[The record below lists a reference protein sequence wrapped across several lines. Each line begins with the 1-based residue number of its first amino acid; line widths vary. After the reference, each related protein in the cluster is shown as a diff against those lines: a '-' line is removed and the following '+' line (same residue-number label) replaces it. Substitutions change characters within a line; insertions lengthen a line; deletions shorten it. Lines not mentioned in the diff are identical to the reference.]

1 MGFASCAKNN
11 HKWKEHMAARPTTI
25 EHLLASTRNYLRRHW
40 QKALQVR
47 ERLLLSQEALHLLMA
62 GAVGVMGGVINVLFY
77 LSIEG
82 TQELFLRHP
91 GQTIVEVARELSWP
105 WRLFTPALGGLIAGG
120 VLYWGLRMVGR
131 QGSTNLLEVVVA
143 GDGRLPFRSGIVRAV
158 SSLLSIGSGA
168 SIGREGGIT
177 QLTATAASKWG
188 QMAGWQPYR
197 LRLLVACGAAAGIAG
212 AYNAPITGAVF
223 AAHIVLGNFSMSMFA
238 PLLCASVVSS
248 MLSRSFFG
256 IHPWYEVP
264 NFDFTS
270 IGQLPWFVMLGLFA
284 GGLGA
289 GFLRLLQ
296 ISRKIFQRIPLLY
309 IRMAAGGLLV
319 GAIALAF
326 PEVWGN
332 GHEVTNQIIERPMG
346 WEMLFGIFLAKLAAT
361 IITVGSGAVGGVI
374 TPTLFL
380 GAGLGSLVGM
390 ALQHAGWAPANLP
403 IGIFALAGMGSVF
416 AATTRSPLLAI
427 VMVLEISQNY
437 SLMPALMLG
446 CAVSTLVSRRL
457 CANSIYTEPLK
468 LRSLEVESFRLGAAT
483 EQTIG
488 DLMREPVKPLRENA
502 TLPEIGERFLS
513 SPNNYLPVADAQNR
527 LLGLVALQDLKEYL
541 GAGSEMSAVIAA
553 DIMRPAPP
561 CLLPG
566 QKLLDALPVLLAS
579 EQRNV
584 PVVNT
589 REENRM
595 VGSMPR
601 AEALAALSEVIAANT
616 TTTSSTEIIAKEK
629 LAPPL
634 PPPAARSGRPPGPG

>member
-1 MGFASCAKNN
+1 MQR
-11 HKWKEHMAARPTTI
+11 MAAWPTTL
-25 EHLLASTRNYLRRHW
+25 ERFLATARNYLRRHW

-47 ERLLLSQEALHLLMA
+47 ERLWLSQDAMHLLLA
-62 GAVGVMGGVINVLFY
+62 GVVGMMGGVINVLFY
-77 LSIEG
+77 VAIEG
-82 TQELFLRHP
+82 AQTLLLRHP
-91 GQTIVEVARELSWP
+91 GHTIVQVARLLSMP
-105 WRLFTPALGGLIAGG
+105 WRVLTPILGGLAAGA
-120 VLYWGLRMVGR
+120 VLYWGLRLVGQ

-143 GDGRLPFRSGIVRAV
+143 GDGRLPIRSGIVRAV
-158 SSLLSIGSGA
+158 SSLISIGTGA

-177 QLTATAASKWG
+177 QLSATAASKWG
-188 QMAGWQPYR
+188 QLVGWQPYR

-223 AAHIVLGNFSMSMFA
+223 AAHIVLGNFSMNLFA

-270 IGQLPWFVMLGLFA
+270 IAQLPWFVILGFFA
-284 GGLGA
+284 GALGA

-296 ISRKIFQRIPLLY
+296 ISKAMFERVPLLY
-309 IRMAAGGLLV
+309 VRMALGGLMVGVITLV
-319 GAIALAF
+319 Y

-332 GHEVTNQIIERPMG
+332 GHDATTQIIQHPTGFEA
-346 WEMLFGIFLAKLAAT
+346 LFGIFLAKLVAT
-361 IITVGSGAVGGVI
+361 VITVGSGAVGGVI

-380 GAGLGSLVGM
+380 GAALGSLLGIS
-390 ALQHAGWAPANLP
+390 LQHVGWSPVP
-403 IGIFALAGMGSVF
+403 TGIFALAGMGSVF

-446 CAVSTLVSRRL
+446 TAISTLVSRSL
-457 CANSIYTEPLK
+457 HVNSVYTEPLK
-468 LRSLEVESFRLGAAT
+468 LRSLEVESYRMGAAT

-488 DLMREPVKPLRENA
+488 DLMRAPVTPLREN
-502 TLPEIGERFLS
+502 TPLPEIAGRFLS
-513 SPNNYLPVADAQNR
+513 SPNNYLPVVDAQYR

-541 GAGSEMSAVIAA
+541 GAASELSAVIAA
-553 DIMRPAPP
+553 DIMRPRPP
-561 CLLPG
+561 CLLPS

-584 PVVNT
+584 PVVNS
-589 REENRM
+589 RQENRL
-595 VGSMPR
+595 VGSMLR
-601 AEALAALSEVIAANT
+601 AEALASLSEMIAAT
-616 TTTSSTEIIAKEK
+616 TTTLASTEIIAKEK
-629 LAPPL
+629 LT
-634 PPPAARSGRPPGPG
+634 PPPPPSAAKSERPPGPG

>member
-1 MGFASCAKNN
+1 
-11 HKWKEHMAARPTTI
+11 MAWPTTF
-25 EHLLASTRNYLRRHW
+25 ERFFATTRNFIRQHW

-47 ERLLLSQEALHLLMA
+47 ERLWLSQDALHLLMA
-62 GAVGVMGGVINVLFY
+62 AMVGLMGGMINVFFY

-82 TQELFLRHP
+82 AQDLFLRHP
-91 GQTIVEVARELSWP
+91 GQNIVEIARLLTP
-105 WRLFTPALGGLIAGG
+105 FWRVVTPALGGLAAGG
-120 VLYWGLRMVGR
+120 VLYWGLRLVGK

-143 GDGRLPFRSGIVRAV
+143 GDGRLPFRSGMIRTV
-158 SSLLSIGSGA
+158 SALISIGTGA

-177 QLTATAASKWG
+177 QLSATVASKWG
-188 QMAGWQPYR
+188 QLAGWQPYR

-223 AAHIVLGNFSMSMFA
+223 AAHIVLGNFSMSLFA

-248 MLSRSFFG
+248 VLSRSVFG

-270 IGQLPWFVMLGLFA
+270 IVQLPWFVILGFLA

-289 GFLRLLQ
+289 GFLKLLEM
-296 ISRKIFQRIPLLY
+296 SKKVFQGIPLLY
-309 IRMAAGGLLV
+309 TRMALAGLLV
-319 GAIALAF
+319 GAIALPF

-332 GHEVTNQIIERPMG
+332 GHEVTTQIIQAPMA
-346 WEMLFGIFLAKLAAT
+346 MKVLLGIFLAKLVAT
-361 IITVGSGAVGGVI
+361 VITVGSGTVGGVI

-380 GAGLGSLVGM
+380 GAGLGSLLGM
-390 ALQHAGWAPANLP
+390 TLQHWGWAPANLP

-446 CAVSTLVSRRL
+446 CAISTLVSRSL
-457 CANSIYTEPLK
+457 HANSIYTEPLK
-468 LRSLEVESFRLGAAT
+468 LRGLEMESFRLGAAT

-488 DLMREPVKPLRENA
+488 DLMRAPVMPLRETT
-502 TLPEIGERFLS
+502 TLPEIADRFLS
-513 SPNNYLPVADAQNR
+513 SPNNYLPVVDGQYR
-527 LLGLVALQDLKEYL
+527 MVGLVALQDLKEYL
-541 GAGSEMSAVIAA
+541 GESRALSAVIAA
-553 DIMRPAPP
+553 DIMRPVPP
-561 CLLPG
+561 CLVPG
-566 QKLLDALPVLLAS
+566 LKLLDALPVLLGS

-589 REENRM
+589 LQEKRL
-595 VGSMPR
+595 VGSMLR
-601 AEALAALSEVIAANT
+601 AEALAALSEVIAAST
-616 TTTSSTEIIAKEK
+616 TTTSSNEVTAKET
-629 LAPPL
+629 LVPP
-634 PPPAARSGRPPGPG
+634 RPPSAAKSERLPGPE

>member
-1 MGFASCAKNN
+1 
-11 HKWKEHMAARPTTI
+11 MAAWTTTF
-25 EHLLASTRNYLRRHW
+25 ERFCAAARNYLRQHW
-40 QKALQVR
+40 QRALQVR
-47 ERLLLSQEALHLLMA
+47 QRLVLSQEALHLLMA
-62 GAVGVMGGVINVLFY
+62 GVVGLMGGVINVLFY
-77 LSIEG
+77 LMIEG
-82 TQELFLRHP
+82 AQDLFLRHP
-91 GQTIVEVARELSWP
+91 GQDIVEVAKMLSWP
-105 WRLFTPALGGLIAGG
+105 WRILTPTLGGLAAGG
-120 VLYWGLRMVGR
+120 VLHWGLRLVGK

-158 SSLLSIGSGA
+158 SSLMSIGSGA

-177 QLTATAASKWG
+177 QLSATMASKWG
-188 QMAGWQPYR
+188 QLSLWPPYR
-197 LRLLVACGAAAGIAG
+197 LRLLVACGAAAGMAA

-223 AAHIVLGNFSMSMFA
+223 AAHIVLGNFSMNLFA

-256 IHPWYEVP
+256 IHPWYEIP

-270 IGQLPWFVMLGLFA
+270 IAQLPWFVILGFLA

-289 GFLRLLQ
+289 GFLKLLEW
-296 ISRKIFQRIPLLY
+296 SKEVFQRIPHLY
-309 IRMAAGGLLV
+309 ERMAVGGLLV
-319 GAIALAF
+319 GVIALPY

-332 GHEVTNQIIERPMG
+332 GHEATTQIIQHPMA
-346 WEMLFGIFLAKLAAT
+346 WTLLLGIFLGKLAAT
-361 IITVGSGAVGGVI
+361 VVTVGSGAVGGVI

-380 GAGLGSLVGM
+380 GAGLGSLLGM
-390 ALQHAGWAPANLP
+390 TLQNLGWAPANLP

-446 CAVSTLVSRRL
+446 TAISTLVSRSL
-457 CANSIYTEPLK
+457 HANSIYTEPLK
-468 LRSLEVESFRLGAAT
+468 LRGLEMESFRLGAAT

-488 DLMREPVKPLRENA
+488 DLMRAPVPPLWENA
-502 TLPEIGERFLS
+502 TLPEIADRFLS
-513 SPNNYLPVADAQNR
+513 SPNNYLPVVDTQYR
-527 LLGLVALQDLKEYL
+527 FIGLVALQDLKEYL
-541 GAGSEMSAVIAA
+541 GTAGELSLVIAA
-553 DIMRPAPP
+553 DIMRPPPP

-566 QKLLDALPVLLAS
+566 QKLLDALPVLLGS

-589 REENRM
+589 FEEKRL
-595 VGSMPR
+595 VGAVLR

-616 TTTSSTEIIAKEK
+616 TTTSSHETTAKET
-629 LAPPL
+629 LVPPK
-634 PPPAARSGRPPGPG
+634 PPPAAKSEGPPGPA

>member
-1 MGFASCAKNN
+1 
-11 HKWKEHMAARPTTI
+11 MAAWPTTF
-25 EHLLASTRNYLRRHW
+25 ERFLATARIYLRRHW

-47 ERLLLSQEALHLLMA
+47 ERLWLSQEAMHLLMA
-62 GAVGVMGGVINVLFY
+62 GVVGLMGGVINVLFY

-82 TQELFLRHP
+82 TQTLLLRHP
-91 GQTIVEVARELSWP
+91 GQSIVEVARLLSLP
-105 WRLFTPALGGLIAGG
+105 WRLLTPALGGLVAGA
-120 VLYWGLRMVGR
+120 VLYWGLRLLGK

-158 SSLLSIGSGA
+158 SSLISIGTGA

-177 QLTATAASKWG
+177 QLSATAASKWG
-188 QMAGWQPYR
+188 QLARWQPYR

-223 AAHIVLGNFSMSMFA
+223 AAHIVLGNFSMNLFA
-238 PLLCASVVSS
+238 PLLCAAVVSS

-270 IGQLPWFVMLGLFA
+270 IAQLPWFVILGFFA
-284 GGLGA
+284 GALGA

-296 ISRKIFQRIPLLY
+296 ISKEMFQRIPLLY
-309 IRMAAGGLLV
+309 VRMAVGGLLV
-319 GAIALAF
+319 GTITLRY

-332 GHEVTNQIIERPMG
+332 GHEATTQIIQHPIG
-346 WEMLFGIFLAKLAAT
+346 FDVLFGIFLAKLVAT
-361 IITVGSGAVGGVI
+361 VITVGSGAVGGVI

-380 GAGLGSLVGM
+380 GAALGSLLGM
-390 ALQHAGWAPANLP
+390 ALQHVGWSPVP
-403 IGIFALAGMGSVF
+403 TDIFALAGMGSVF

-446 CAVSTLVSRRL
+446 TAISTLVSRSL
-457 CANSIYTEPLK
+457 HANSVYTEPLK
-468 LRSLEVESFRLGAAT
+468 LRSLEVESYRVGAAT

-488 DLMREPVKPLRENA
+488 DLMRAPVTPLLENT
-502 TLPEIGERFLS
+502 TLPEIAERFLS
-513 SPNNYLPVADAQNR
+513 SPNNYLPVVDGQYR

-541 GAGSEMSAVIAA
+541 GSASELSAVIAA
-553 DIMRPAPP
+553 DIMRPRPP

-589 REENRM
+589 REENRLIGAM
-595 VGSMPR
+595 VR
-601 AEALAALSEVIAANT
+601 AEALAALSEMIAANT
-616 TTTSSTEIIAKEK
+616 TTIASTEFIAKEK
-629 LAPPL
+629 PRPPP
-634 PPPAARSGRPPGPG
+634 PPPAAKSQRPPGPG

>member
-1 MGFASCAKNN
+1 
-11 HKWKEHMAARPTTI
+11 MAARPTTF
-25 EHLLASTRNYLRRHW
+25 ERFFATTRSYLRQHW

-47 ERLLLSQEALHLLMA
+47 ERLWISQEALHLLMA
-62 GAVGVMGGVINVLFY
+62 AVVGLMGGVINVLFY
-77 LSIEG
+77 LLIEG
-82 TQELFLRHP
+82 AQDLFLRHP
-91 GQTIVEVARELSWP
+91 GQDIVQVARLLNWP
-105 WRLFTPALGGLIAGG
+105 WRMLTPTLGGLAAGG
-120 VLYWGLRMVGR
+120 VLYWGLRLVGK

-143 GDGRLPFRSGIVRAV
+143 GDGRLPFRSGIVRAI
-158 SSLLSIGSGA
+158 SSLISIGSGA

-188 QMAGWQPYR
+188 QLAHWPPYR

-223 AAHIVLGNFSMSMFA
+223 AAHIVLGNFSMNLFA

-270 IGQLPWFVMLGLFA
+270 MAQLPWFVMLGFFA

-289 GFLRLLQ
+289 AFLKLLET
-296 ISRKIFQRIPLLY
+296 SKEVFKRIPLLY
-309 IRMAAGGLLV
+309 TRMALGGLLV
-319 GAIALAF
+319 GVIALPF

-332 GHEVTNQIIERPMG
+332 GHEVTTQIIQHPMG
-346 WEMLFGIFLAKLAAT
+346 LEVLLGIFLGKLLAT
-361 IITVGSGAVGGVI
+361 VITVGSGAVGGVI

-380 GAGLGSLVGM
+380 GAGLGSLLGM
-390 ALQHAGWAPANLP
+390 TLQHLGWAPANLP

-457 CANSIYTEPLK
+457 HANSIYTEPLK
-468 LRSLEVESFRLGAAT
+468 LRGLEMESFRLGAAT

-488 DLMREPVKPLRENA
+488 DLMRAPVKPLRENT
-502 TLPEIGERFLS
+502 TLPEIADRFLS
-513 SPNNYLPVADAQNR
+513 SPNNYLPVVDAQYR
-527 LLGLVALQDLKEYL
+527 LLGLVALQDLKEHL
-541 GAGSEMSAVIAA
+541 GAGRELSAVIAA
-553 DIMRPAPP
+553 DIMRPPPP
-561 CLLPG
+561 CLVPG
-566 QKLLDALPVLLAS
+566 QKLLDALPILLGS

-589 REENRM
+589 QAEKRL
-595 VGSMPR
+595 VGSMLR
-601 AEALAALSEVIAANT
+601 AEALAALSEVIAAST
-616 TTTSSTEIIAKEK
+616 TTTSSNEITAKEK
-629 LAPPL
+629 LVPPS
-634 PPPAARSGRPPGPG
+634 PPSAAKSERRPGPE

>member
-1 MGFASCAKNN
+1 
-11 HKWKEHMAARPTTI
+11 MAAWPTTF
-25 EHLLASTRNYLRRHW
+25 ESFLVTARNFLRRHW

-47 ERLLLSQEALHLLMA
+47 QRLRLSEEAMHLLMA
-62 GAVGVMGGVINVLFY
+62 GVVGLMGGVINVLFY
-77 LSIEG
+77 VAIEG
-82 TQELFLRHP
+82 AQTLFLRHP
-91 GQTIVEVARELSWP
+91 GQTIVEVARLLSPP
-105 WRLFTPALGGLIAGG
+105 WRLLTPALGGLAAGA
-120 VLYWGLRMVGR
+120 VLHWGLRLVGKQR
-131 QGSTNLLEVVVA
+131 STNLLEVVVA

-158 SSLLSIGSGA
+158 SSLISIGTGA

-177 QLTATAASKWG
+177 QLSATAASKWG
-188 QMAGWQPYR
+188 QLAHWQPYR

-223 AAHIVLGNFSMSMFA
+223 AAHIVLGNFSMNLFA

-270 IGQLPWFVMLGLFA
+270 IVQLPWFVILGFFA
-284 GGLGA
+284 GALGA

-296 ISRKIFQRIPLLY
+296 ISKEMFQHIPRLY
-309 IRMAAGGLLV
+309 VRMAVAGLMV
-319 GAIALAF
+319 GAITLVY

-332 GHEVTNQIIERPMG
+332 GHEVTTQIIQHPIGFEV
-346 WEMLFGIFLAKLAAT
+346 LFGIFLAKLVAT
-361 IITVGSGAVGGVI
+361 VITVGSGAVGGVI

-380 GAGLGSLVGM
+380 GAGLGSLLGV
-390 ALQHAGWAPANLP
+390 ALQHVGWAPANLP

-446 CAVSTLVSRRL
+446 TAISTLVSRGL
-457 CANSIYTEPLK
+457 HANSIYTEPLK
-468 LRSLEVESFRLGAAT
+468 LRSQEVESYRVGAAI

-488 DLMREPVKPLRENA
+488 DLMREPVTPLLENA
-502 TLPEIGERFLS
+502 TLPEIAERFLS
-513 SPNNYLPVADAQNR
+513 SPNNYLPVVDGQYR

-541 GAGSEMSAVIAA
+541 GTASELSAVIAA
-553 DIMRPAPP
+553 DIMRPRPP

-589 REENRM
+589 RTENRL
-595 VGSMPR
+595 VGSMMR
-601 AEALAALSEVIAANT
+601 AEALASLSEMIAAT
-616 TTTSSTEIIAKEK
+616 TTTIASTEIIAKEK
-629 LAPPL
+629 LTHL
-634 PPPAARSGRPPGPG
+634 PPPTAAKSKRPPKPE